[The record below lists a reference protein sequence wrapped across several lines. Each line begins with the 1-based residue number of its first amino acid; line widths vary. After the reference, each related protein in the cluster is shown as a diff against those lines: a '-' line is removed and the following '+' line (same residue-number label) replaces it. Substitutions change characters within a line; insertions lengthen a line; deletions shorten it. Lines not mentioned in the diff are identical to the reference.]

1 MATLPL
7 VLTTTSAGATTAT
20 TTLLAAPA
28 VTGLLGAAVII
39 KGIGLGLLLRG
50 DRKKREV
57 ASERNAQ
64 GTVAL
69 AGRRGTATATS
80 GARRS
85 CSGERLSKGAEALV
99 DIWLQS
105 PRKRNKTTCSIM

>member
-1 MATLPL
+1 MIFHLCIILNSQSHSWA
-7 VLTTTSAGATTAT
+7 LTA
-20 TTLLAAPA
+20 
-28 VTGLLGAAVII
+28 
-39 KGIGLGLLLRG
+39 K
-50 DRKKREV
+50 RKVAREV
-57 ASERNAQ
+57 FAQ
-64 GTVAL
+64 GTAAP